1 MAFLLF
7 IRVMEGI
14 GESQ

>member
-7 IRVMEGI
+7 ITMEGI